1 MNKVENLIHRFNKLM
16 NNNPCI
22 GCDSIEFEEETYI
35 VTTGTGEGNFAY
47 TIEEFESGVEAAEEV
62 EKEAYSAFCEYAEPV
77 NNNSKVAT
85 IIYEKLGVRI
95 YNPGICT
102 PMY

>member
-1 MNKVENLIHRFNKLM
+1 M
-16 NNNPCI
+16 NNANDLVKRFKSFINDSCVD
-22 GCDSIEFEEETYI
+22 CDEIVIDEVLYI

-47 TIEEFESGVEAAEEV
+47 TVEEFESGVEAAEDV
-62 EKEAYSAFCEYAEPV
+62 EKQAYSEFCEHAEPV

>member
-1 MNKVENLIHRFNKLM
+1 MSNANDLVKRFKSFIN
-16 NNNPCI
+16 
-22 GCDSIEFEEETYI
+22 DSCVDCNEIVIDDATYI

-77 NNNSKVAT
+77 SNNSKVAT
-85 IIYEKLGVRI
+85 IIYEKLGIRI